1 MQSQHNLNQD
11 NLALFRRSISESNFI
26 HVRIVKRQI
35 STRDLI
41 GSVACIPT
49 TCSCASDVTLNI
61 QHARFSKFCH
71 LQSESVMS
79 QHSIHFHVTFYQI
92 LDLMYLKS
100 IKTYI
105 TSLFTFL
112 NNNSISFIHCGTL
125 GELDLMNRAPA
136 AYITDNFTFTL
147 DSSTAISIY
156 FHFTSQRPS
165 VWPGTVAYSLLKSHT
180 PTGMLIRRSE
190 MSRHL
195 GSVCCDRILRAWRA
209 RWTEFQRTEAIL
221 IEKFEI
227 NLPEDITSNTRNKK
241 WKDITVFQWW

>member
-1 MQSQHNLNQD
+1 MRSQHNLNQD
-11 NLALFRRSISESNFI
+11 NLALFGRSISESNFI

-92 LDLMYLKS
+92 LDLMCIKS

-125 GELDLMNRAPA
+125 GELDLMNRERPRP
-136 AYITDNFTFTL
+136 ILPT
-147 DSSTAISIY
+147 ISLSHWIPRPPLA
-156 FHFTSQRPS
+156 FTSILLPS
-165 VWPGTVAYSLLKSHT
+165 DRLSGLAQL
-180 PTGMLIRRSE
+180 
-190 MSRHL
+190 
-195 GSVCCDRILRAWRA
+195 RILFLNHTHRL
-209 RWTEFQRTEAIL
+209 EC
-221 IEKFEI
+221 
-227 NLPEDITSNTRNKK
+227 
-241 WKDITVFQWW
+241 